1 MPAQLPPP
9 RIVTLTTD
17 FGAGSGY
24 VAEMKGRILHARAP
38 VVLVDISHD
47 VPAHDVRA
55 AAWLVGQAC
64 PAFPQG
70 TLHII
75 VVDPGVGTRRR
86 LLWVRAG
93 GHEYLAPDSFS
104 PDNLSPESGVLT
116 RILAATPAE
125 AVREL
130 SVPAASS
137 ATFHGRDVLAP
148 AAVALLDGA
157 SPDTLGTAVTDLV
170 TVAPPLPRQTSAGLA
185 GEIVH
190 VDTFGNLLTNLP
202 ADQWPRLVTAGRLSV
217 GGREVGRLVRTY
229 GDAPPGTVV
238 ALVGSQGVIEVAVVQ
253 GRADVTLAVRVGT
266 EVLVP

>member
-1 MPAQLPPP
+1 MPAEVPAP

-24 VAEMKGRILHARAP
+24 VAEMKGRILHARVP
-38 VVLVDISHD
+38 VVLVDIAHD

-93 GHEYLAPDSFS
+93 GHEYLAPD
-104 PDNLSPESGVLT
+104 NVSPESGVLT
-116 RILAATPAE
+116 RVLAATPAE

-130 SVPAASS
+130 TVPAGAST
-137 ATFHGRDVLAP
+137 TFHGRDVLAP
-148 AAVALLDGA
+148 AAVALLDGV
-157 SPDTLGTAVTDLV
+157 SPDTLGAAVTDLV
-170 TVAPPLPRQTSAGLA
+170 TIAPPLPRQTAAGLA

-202 ADQWPRLVTAGRLSV
+202 ADQWPRLVAAGRLCV

-229 GDAPPGTVV
+229 GDAAPGTVV

-253 GRADVTLAVRVGT
+253 GRADVTLAAGVGT

>member
-1 MPAQLPPP
+1 MPAQLPAP

-38 VVLVDISHD
+38 VMLVDIAHD

-64 PAFPQG
+64 PAFPRG

-86 LLWVRAG
+86 LLWVRAS
-93 GHEYLAPDSFS
+93 GHEYLA
-104 PDNLSPESGVLT
+104 PESGVLT

-130 SVPAASS
+130 SVPAGAS

-157 SPDTLGTAVTDLV
+157 SPDTLGAAVTDLV
-170 TVAPPLPRQTSAGLA
+170 TVAPPLPRQTAAGLA

-202 ADQWPRLVTAGRLSV
+202 ADQWPRLVAAGRLCV

-229 GDAPPGTVV
+229 GDASPGTVV

-253 GRADVTLAVRVGT
+253 GRADVTLAARVGT